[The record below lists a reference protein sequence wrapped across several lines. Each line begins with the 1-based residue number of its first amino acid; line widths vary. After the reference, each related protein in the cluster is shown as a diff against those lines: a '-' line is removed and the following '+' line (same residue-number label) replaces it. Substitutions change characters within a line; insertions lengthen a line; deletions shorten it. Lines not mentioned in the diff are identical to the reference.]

1 MAQRKPR
8 NLYIMKILRNDI
20 YENLRMALST
30 LLANKLRSFLTVFGV
45 VIGIITVMLIASII
59 SGIDV
64 SVKKEVESFG
74 TRSIYISKY
83 NPGIHIGRLSREER
97 MRKELTFDDS
107 VALAGLPTV
116 ELSVPFLDI
125 TNNFFGQKLLVSG
138 GGKTTAGVALQGT
151 LPEFE
156 KAGTQVISEGRFF
169 SEFESDNR
177 ENVCVIGSKVA
188 DDFFPYSS
196 AISQEIKIGAD
207 QFRIVGVLQKREQFL
222 IGGGSDDQNN
232 VIYLPF
238 SVAKKL
244 KPNADDVYVLAV
256 ARPGMMDEAKD
267 QVRDLL
273 RIRRQVPFTAPDNFG
288 METSES
294 ILDNFRSITSGLA
307 IAMVVIS
314 SVGLMVGGIGVMN
327 IMLVSVTERT
337 REIGVRKAIGAR
349 RRDIMWQ
356 FLIEAAT
363 LTAIGGL
370 VGLSIGWLLTLLLRI
385 FLPSY
390 VPLWAPIG
398 GFVASV
404 GIGLIFGIWP
414 AWKAARLDPIE
425 SLRYE

>member
-1 MAQRKPR
+1 
-8 NLYIMKILRNDI
+8 
-20 YENLRMALST
+20 
-30 LLANKLRSFLTVFGV
+30 LRSFLTVFGV
-45 VIGIITVMLIASII
+45 GIGIITVMLIASII

-97 MRKELTFDDS
+97 MRKELTYDDS
-107 VALAGLPTV
+107 VALSGLPTV

-151 LPEFE
+151 LPKFE

-169 SEFESDNR
+169 SQFESDSR
-177 ENVCVIGSKVA
+177 DNVCVLGSKVA
-188 DDFFPYSS
+188 EDFFPFGSPV
-196 AISQEIKIGAD
+196 SQEIKIGAD
-207 QFRIVGVLQKREQFL
+207 EFRIVGVLEKREQFL

-232 VIYLPF
+232 VIYVPF
-238 SVAKKL
+238 SVAQKL

-363 LTAIGGL
+363 LTGIGGL
-370 VGLSIGWLLTLLLRI
+370 VGLSIGWLLTLLLRLL
-385 FLPSY
+385 LPSY

>member
-1 MAQRKPR
+1 
-8 NLYIMKILRNDI
+8 MKILRNDI

-156 KAGTQVISEGRFF
+156 KAGTQVISDGRFF

-177 ENVCVIGSKVA
+177 ENVCVIGSKVQ

-196 AISQEIKIGAD
+196 AVNQEIKIGAD

-256 ARPGMMDEAKD
+256 GKPGMMDEAKD

-273 RIRRQVPFTAPDNFG
+273 RVRRQVPFAAPDNFG

-349 RRDIMWQ
+349 RSDIMWQ

-363 LTAIGGL
+363 LTGLGGI
-370 VGLSIGWLLTLLLRI
+370 VGLSIGWGLTLLLRI

-390 VPLWAPIG
+390 VPLWAPVG
-398 GFVASV
+398 GLLASV
-404 GIGLIFGIWP
+404 GIGLIFGLWP

>member
-1 MAQRKPR
+1 
-8 NLYIMKILRNDI
+8 MKILRNDV

-64 SVKKEVESFG
+64 AVKKEVESFG

-97 MRKELTFDDS
+97 MRKELTYEDS
-107 VALAGLPTV
+107 VALSGLPTV

-138 GGKTTAGVALQGT
+138 GGKTTASVALQGT

-177 ENVCVIGSKVA
+177 ENVCVVGSQVA
-188 DDFFPYSS
+188 DDFFRFGSPVG
-196 AISQEIKIGAD
+196 QQIKIGAD
-207 QFRIVGVLQKREQFL
+207 EFRVVGVLQKREQFL
-222 IGGGSDDQNN
+222 PSGGSDDQNN
-232 VIYLPF
+232 VIYIPF
-238 SVAKKL
+238 TVAKKL
-244 KPNADDVYVLAV
+244 KPNADDIYVLAV
-256 ARPGMMDEAKD
+256 AKTGMMDEAKD

-273 RIRRQVPFTAPDNFG
+273 RIRRQVPFTSPDNFG
-288 METSES
+288 IETSES
-294 ILDNFRSITSGLA
+294 ILDNFRSITAGLA

-349 RRDIMWQ
+349 RSDIMWQ

-363 LTAIGGL
+363 LTGIGGL
-370 VGLSIGWLLTLLLRI
+370 VGLSIGWLMTLLLRLL
-385 FLPSY
+385 LPSY